1 MEIGKP
7 VKIRISKLRSDEM
20 AIYIY
25 DSTDK
30 LLYNSVV
37 REIYETV
44 NERML
49 WT

>member
-1 MEIGKP
+1 MELGKP
-7 VKIRISKLRSDEM
+7 LKIRICELRTDEM

-30 LLYNSVV
+30 FFYESAV

-44 NERML
+44 NRL
-49 WT
+49 VWI